1 MSKYTVTGPDQET
14 ISGFLDFIK
23 QIQQTQQPQYS
34 GDAEYYHNMYNEG
47 NEVIG
52 DQTGLLSW
60 WNSKTGRG
68 LTNAQRQ
75 ANAYDA
81 WQAQVARDYSTEMAN
96 TQWQRGT
103 VDMQKAGV
111 NPALVYGNGGAP
123 SGIPSSAQATG
134 VNPGAPTMGFQDLI
148 ALMKLP
154 SEIKLLEAQTGKT
167 QAETG
172 KTEKETS
179 WIDRVNE
186 VETKFKEENT
196 NLTREQVEN
205 AQVYRR
211 EMEQNIKE
219 SIERTKNEEVR
230 RELIKAQEKLANMQ
244 AKEIDQ
250 LLEVKKLYMEAQ
262 TNTEKA
268 QAAYLGVQKAYQKGL
283 IDKGYIDAM
292 VKKME
297 QEATNLGVEEE
308 EIRQRINLLKEN
320 IITQQNVNKIRF
332 GNLDSGNIGEV
343 IIAFFSMLF
352 AGIKGR

>member
-1 MSKYTVTGPDQET
+1 MKYTVTGKDQET
-14 ISGFLDFIK
+14 IDGFLNF
-23 QIQQTQQPQYS
+23 IQQIHQAQQPQYS
-34 GDAEYYHNMYNEG
+34 GDAEFYKNMYNEG

-111 NPALVYGNGGAP
+111 NPALVYGNGSTP
-123 SGIPSSAQATG
+123 SGVPSSAQATG
-134 VNPGAPTMGFQDLI
+134 VNPGTPTMGFQDLI

-154 SEIKLLEAQTGKT
+154 SEIKLLEAQTTKT
-167 QAETG
+167 KADAG

-219 SIERTKNEEVR
+219 SYERTKNEEVR
-230 RELIKAQEKLANMQ
+230 RELIKAQERLANMQ
-244 AKEIDQ
+244 ANEIDQ

-268 QAAYLGVQKAYQKGL
+268 QAAYLGIQKAYQKKL
-283 IDKGYIDAM
+283 IDNGYLDAM
-292 VKKME
+292 ADKMA
-297 QEATNLGVEEE
+297 QEAKNLGVEEE

-320 IITQQNVNKIRF
+320 IKTQENINKIRF